1 MTKEESAEIG
11 QKRYVELMKAVWL
24 IVLPLLIIYLNLG
37 AVAYLFAIII
47 YTLIITSYLHSYSY
61 NKYIKKI
68 RKYANRAVGYASRST
83 IFADKTLEERIE
95 IEVNYLVNLNESAQY
110 VMHDI
115 NKYSYRLLSSEEAK
129 ELIVEEAM
137 KILQE
142 QEQPVKTWLV
152 KKFTTFSV

>member
-47 YTLIITSYLHSYSY
+47 YTLIITSYLHSYAY

-68 RKYANRAVGYASRST
+68 RKYANRAVYDASTSPL
-83 IFADKTLEERIE
+83 FKDETLEERIV

-115 NKYSYRLLSSEEAK
+115 NKYSCSLLSSEEAK
-129 ELIVEEAM
+129 KQIVEEAM